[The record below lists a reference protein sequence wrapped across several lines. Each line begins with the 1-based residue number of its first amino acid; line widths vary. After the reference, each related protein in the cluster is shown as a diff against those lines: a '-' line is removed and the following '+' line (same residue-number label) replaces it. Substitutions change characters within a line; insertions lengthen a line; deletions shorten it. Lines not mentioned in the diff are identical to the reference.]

1 VLQVYVDGT
10 TTMSTHERK
19 ASIREFYG
27 KISHSYCIF
36 ILSSKLS

>member
-1 VLQVYVDGT
+1 VDGT

-27 KISHSYCIF
+27 KHEPPF
-36 ILSSKLS
+36 ILFPFCFFKIILK